1 MAVPKKA
8 LQCQKGVFS
17 KNLEEKGQLTYEV
30 HLNDD
35 NFLLEWQFQK
45 TYFNVK
51 ESVFRKIFGIEK
63 SN

>member
-1 MAVPKKA
+1 
-8 LQCQKGVFS
+8 
-17 KNLEEKGQLTYEV
+17 LEEKGQLTYEL

-51 ESVFRKIFGIEK
+51 ESVFRKIFEIEN